1 MKGSR
6 MQNKSLEFIVG
17 VFFGVLIGITLYACS
32 LGPLGADDY
41 ELGSTEWN
49 PMYVKIV
56 ED

>member
-1 MKGSR
+1 MK
-6 MQNKSLEFIVG
+6 NKSLEFVVG
-17 VFFGVLIGITLYACS
+17 VFFGVLMGITLYACS

-49 PMYVKIV
+49 PLYVKIV